1 MLYVAFYKNKPGVA
15 LKSKDVIDKSRKWW
29 NEGGKP
35 AGIKTLALYGA
46 LGSDAPD
53 VLVFETDSHDDIR
66 KMISFWRD
74 TTDFQVFPAVDLG
87 ADFLKQGMKVN

>member
-1 MLYVAFYKNKPGVA
+1 MLYIALYKNKPGVA
-15 LKSKDVIDKSRKWW
+15 LKSKDVIEKSRKWW

-35 AGIKTLALYGA
+35 AGIKTLAIYGA
-46 LGSDAPD
+46 LGSEAPD
-53 VLVFETDSHDDIR
+53 VLIFEANHHDDIR

-87 ADFLKQGMKVN
+87 ADFKKQGMKVA

>member
-15 LKSKDVIDKSRKWW
+15 LKSKDVVEKSRQWW

-35 AGIKTLALYGA
+35 KGLKTIALYGA
-46 LGSDAPD
+46 LSSDAPD
-53 VLVFETDSHDDIR
+53 VFVFETDNHDDIR

-74 TTDFQVFPAVDLG
+74 TTDFQVCPGVDLG
-87 ADFLKQGMKVN
+87 ADFRKQGMKVA

>member
-15 LKSKDVIDKSRKWW
+15 LKNKDVMDKSRKWW

-35 AGIKTLALYGA
+35 KGMKTVAVYGA
-46 LGSDAPD
+46 LGSDAPN
-53 VLVFETDSHDDIR
+53 VIVFETDSHDDIR

-74 TTDFQVFPAVDLG
+74 TTDFQVYPGIDLA
-87 ADFLKQGMKVN
+87 ADFRKQGMKVS

>member
-1 MLYVAFYKNKPGVA
+1 MLYVGFYKNKPGVA

-35 AGIKTLALYGA
+35 KGLKTIAIYGA
-46 LGSDAPD
+46 LSSDAPD
-53 VLVFETDSHDDIR
+53 VIVFETGDHDDIR

-74 TTDFQVFPAVDLG
+74 TTEFQVFPGVDLG
-87 ADFLKQGMKVN
+87 SDFRKQGMKVS